1 MPVNY
6 IETGSLDPCYNLA
19 FEQYLLENKTDGKWL
34 MLWQNANTVVIGMN
48 QNTAEEINA
57 DFVKAHNIT
66 VVRRMTGG
74 GAVYHDLGNLNYS
87 FITDTGDKASLSIE
101 QFSRPVCR
109 ALESLGLR
117 AAVGGRNDIIVEGKK
132 VSGVAQRIYKNRIL
146 HHGTLL
152 FRSDADMIAGALNA
166 DPSKFESKS
175 SKSVKSRVGNISEFL
190 PDDMSFEQFREA
202 IRHQLSLEGAVVR
215 TLREDELEKIRKN
228 ADEKY
233 RSWEWTYGRSPKY
246 TFKNKARFPGGS
258 IEVRLFVEGG
268 IIKEAAFSGDYM
280 AVTDCADAV
289 RALSGVKF
297 SREDV
302 LAALSAVDTESM
314 FGAITAENIA
324 DVIFSLS
331 KKS

>member
-1 MPVNY
+1 MPINY

-19 FEQYLLENKTDGKWL
+19 FEQYLFEHKTEGKWL

-48 QNTAEEINA
+48 QNAAEEINA

-87 FITDTGDKASLSIE
+87 FITDTGDKSSLSIE

-109 ALESLGLR
+109 ALESLGLS
-117 AAVGGRNDIIVEGKK
+117 ASVGGRNDIIVEGKK
-132 VSGVAQRIYKNRIL
+132 VSGVAQRIYKGRIL

-152 FRSDADMIAGALNA
+152 FRSDADMIAGSLNA

-175 SKSVKSRVGNISEFL
+175 SKSVRSRVGNISDFL
-190 PDDMSFEQFREA
+190 PDDMSFEQFRGE
-202 IRHQLSLEGAVVR
+202 IKRQLSLDGAVECS
-215 TLREDELEKIRKN
+215 LREDELEEIRKN

-258 IEVRLFVEGG
+258 IEVRLFVSGG

-280 AVTDCADAV
+280 AVTDSSDAA

-297 SREDV
+297 NREDV
-302 LAALSAVDTESM
+302 LEALTAVDTEAV
-314 FGAITAENIA
+314 FGEITAENIA
-324 DVIFSLS
+324 DVIFG
-331 KKS
+331 

>member
-1 MPVNY
+1 MPINY
-6 IETGSLDPCYNLA
+6 IVTGSLDPCYNLA
-19 FEQYLLENKTDGKWL
+19 FEQYLLEHKTEGKWL

-48 QNTAEEINA
+48 QNAAEEINA
-57 DFVKAHNIT
+57 NFVKSHNIT

-87 FITDTGDKASLSIE
+87 FITDTGDKSSLSIE

-109 ALESLGLR
+109 ALESLGLS
-117 AAVGGRNDIIVEGKK
+117 ASVGGRNDIIVEGKK
-132 VSGVAQRIYKNRIL
+132 VSGVAQRIYKGRIL

-152 FRSDADMIAGALNA
+152 FRSDADMIAGSLNA

-175 SKSVKSRVGNISEFL
+175 SKSVRSRVGNISDFL
-190 PDDMSFEQFREA
+190 PDDMSFEQFRGE
-202 IRHQLSLEGAVVR
+202 IKRQLSLEGTVECN
-215 TLREDELEKIRKN
+215 LREDELEEIRKN

-258 IEVRLFVEGG
+258 IEVRLFVSGG

-280 AVTDCADAV
+280 AVTDSNNAV

-297 SREDV
+297 NREDV
-302 LAALSAVDTESM
+302 LEALTAVDIEAV
-314 FGAITAENIA
+314 FGEITAENIA
-324 DVIFSLS
+324 DVIFG
-331 KKS
+331 

>member
-1 MPVNY
+1 MPINY
-6 IETGSLDPCYNLA
+6 IVTGSLDPCYNLA
-19 FEQYLLENKTDGKWL
+19 FEQYLLEHKTEGKWL

-48 QNTAEEINA
+48 QNAAEEINA

-87 FITDTGDKASLSIE
+87 FITDTGDKSSLSIE

-109 ALESLGLR
+109 ALESLGLS
-117 AAVGGRNDIIVEGKK
+117 ASVGGRNDIIVEGKK
-132 VSGVAQRIYKNRIL
+132 VSGVAQRIYKGRIL

-152 FRSDADMIAGALNA
+152 FRSDADMIAGSLNA

-175 SKSVKSRVGNISEFL
+175 SKSVRSRVGNISDFL
-190 PDDMSFEQFREA
+190 PDDMSFEQFRGE
-202 IRHQLSLEGAVVR
+202 IKRQLSLDGAVECS
-215 TLREDELEKIRKN
+215 LREDELEEIRKN

-258 IEVRLFVEGG
+258 IEVRLFVSGG

-280 AVTDCADAV
+280 AVTDSSDAS

-297 SREDV
+297 NREDV
-302 LAALSAVDTESM
+302 LEALTAVDTEAV
-314 FGAITAENIA
+314 FGEITAENIA
-324 DVIFSLS
+324 DVIFG
-331 KKS
+331 

>member
-1 MPVNY
+1 MPINY
-6 IETGSLDPCYNLA
+6 IETGSLDACYNLA
-19 FEQYLLENKTDGKWL
+19 FEQYLLEHKTEGKWL

-48 QNTAEEINA
+48 QNAAEEINA

-87 FITDTGDKASLSIE
+87 FITDTGDKSSLSIE

-109 ALESLGLR
+109 ALESLGLK
-117 AAVGGRNDIIVEGKK
+117 ASVGGRNDIIVEGKK
-132 VSGVAQRIYKNRIL
+132 VSGVAQRIYKGRIL

-152 FRSDADMIAGALNA
+152 FRSDADMIAGSLNA

-175 SKSVKSRVGNISEFL
+175 SKSVRSRVGNICDFL
-190 PDDMSFEQFREA
+190 PDDMSFEQFRGE
-202 IRHQLSLEGAVVR
+202 IKRQLSLEGAAECS
-215 TLREDELEKIRKN
+215 LREDELEQIRRN

-258 IEVRLFVEGG
+258 IEVRLFVSGG

-280 AVTDCADAV
+280 AVTDSGDAE

-297 SREDV
+297 NREDV
-302 LAALSAVDTESM
+302 LEALSSVDTESV
-314 FGAITAENIA
+314 FGEITAENIA
-324 DVIFSLS
+324 EVIFG
-331 KKS
+331 

>member
-1 MPVNY
+1 MSVNY
-6 IETGSLDPCYNLA
+6 IETDCLDPCFNLA
-19 FEQYLLENKTDGKWL
+19 FEQYLLEHKTEGDWL

-57 DFVKAHNIT
+57 AFVKEHDIT

-87 FITDTGDKASLSIE
+87 FITDVGDKSSLSIE

-109 ALESLGLR
+109 ALESLGLE
-117 AAVGGRNDIIVEGKK
+117 ASVGGRNDIIVEGRK
-132 VSGVAQRIYKNRIL
+132 VSGVAQRIYKGRIL

-152 FRSDADMIAGALNA
+152 FRSDPDMIAGALNA

-175 SKSVKSRVGNISEFL
+175 SKSVRSRVGNISEFL
-190 PDDMSFEQFREA
+190 PAYMSFEDFRAA
-202 IRHQLSLEGAVVR
+202 IRQQLSLDGAVIQS
-215 TLREDELEKIRKN
+215 LSPEELHLIEENAEK
-228 ADEKY
+228 KY

-246 TFKNKARFPGGS
+246 TFKNKARFSGGS
-258 IEVRLFVEGG
+258 VEVRLFVEGG

-280 AVTDCADAV
+280 AVTDSSETV
-289 RALSGVKF
+289 RALFGVKLE
-297 SREDV
+297 RNEV
-302 LAALSAVDTESM
+302 LKALSSVDMEAA

-324 DVIFSLS
+324 DVIFMGEG
-331 KKS
+331 KN

>member
-1 MPVNY
+1 MPINY
-6 IETGSLDPCYNLA
+6 IETGSLDACYNLA
-19 FEQYLLENKTDGKWL
+19 FEQYLLEHKTEGKWL

-48 QNTAEEINA
+48 QNAAEEINA

-87 FITDTGDKASLSIE
+87 FITDTGDKSSLSIE

-109 ALESLGLR
+109 ALESLGLK
-117 AAVGGRNDIIVEGKK
+117 ASVGGRNDIIVEGKK
-132 VSGVAQRIYKNRIL
+132 VSGVAQRIYKGRIL

-152 FRSDADMIAGALNA
+152 FRSDADMIAGSLNA

-175 SKSVKSRVGNISEFL
+175 SKSVRSRVGNICDFLSE
-190 PDDMSFEQFREA
+190 DMSFEQFRDE
-202 IRHQLSLEGAVVR
+202 IKRQLSLEGAAECS
-215 TLREDELEKIRKN
+215 LREDELEQIRRN

-258 IEVRLFVEGG
+258 IEVRLFVSGG

-280 AVTDCADAV
+280 AVTDSGDAE

-297 SREDV
+297 NREDV
-302 LAALSAVDTESM
+302 LEALSSVDTESV
-314 FGAITAENIA
+314 FGEITAENIA
-324 DVIFSLS
+324 EVIFG
-331 KKS
+331 

>member
-1 MPVNY
+1 MPINY
-6 IETGSLDPCYNLA
+6 IETGSLDACYNLA
-19 FEQYLLENKTDGKWL
+19 FEQYLLERKTEGKWL

-48 QNTAEEINA
+48 QNAAEEINA

-87 FITDTGDKASLSIE
+87 FITDTGDKSSLSIE

-109 ALESLGLR
+109 ALESLGLK
-117 AAVGGRNDIIVEGKK
+117 ASVGGRNDIIVEGKK
-132 VSGVAQRIYKNRIL
+132 VSGVAQRIYKGRIL

-152 FRSDADMIAGALNA
+152 FRSDADMIAGSLNA

-175 SKSVKSRVGNISEFL
+175 SKSVRSRVGNICDFL
-190 PDDMSFEQFREA
+190 PDDMSFEQFRDE
-202 IRHQLSLEGAVVR
+202 IKRQLSLEGAVECS
-215 TLREDELEKIRKN
+215 LREDELEEIRKN

-258 IEVRLFVEGG
+258 IEVRLFVSGG

-280 AVTDCADAV
+280 AVTDSGDAE

-297 SREDV
+297 NREDV
-302 LAALSAVDTESM
+302 LEALSSVDTETV
-314 FGAITAENIA
+314 FGEITAENIA
-324 DVIFSLS
+324 DVIFG
-331 KKS
+331 